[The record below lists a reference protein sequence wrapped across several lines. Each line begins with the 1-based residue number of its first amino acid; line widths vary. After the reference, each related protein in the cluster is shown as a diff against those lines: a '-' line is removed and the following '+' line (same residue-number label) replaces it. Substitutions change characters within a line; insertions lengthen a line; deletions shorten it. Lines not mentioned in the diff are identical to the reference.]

1 MFSCLFAGAFAT
13 RPYQALQFNSFDQS
27 GVTIVSWQYGLVWPD
42 VLQSGVV
49 WSGVVWCGLMWF
61 GLVWSGLLLSALVW
75 SGLLW
80 SGLV

>member
-49 WSGVVWCGLMWF
+49 WSRIIWWVRKGIMTFMPLYIREM
-61 GLVWSGLLLSALVW
+61 
-75 SGLLW
+75 
-80 SGLV
+80 